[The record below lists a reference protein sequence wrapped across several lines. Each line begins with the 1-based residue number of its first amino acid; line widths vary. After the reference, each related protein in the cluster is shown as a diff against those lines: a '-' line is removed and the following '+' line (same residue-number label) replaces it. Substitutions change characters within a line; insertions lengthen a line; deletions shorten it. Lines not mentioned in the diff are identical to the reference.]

1 MRLQNRAGI
10 GLHLL
15 PDVRVGA
22 VRMMAVL
29 PEAPVGGAAWQV
41 LGERR
46 RGTRFLQLP
55 ITSVLNSPA
64 TTGMDFWSVNPYVGC
79 EFGCR
84 YCYAR
89 FAHQYVVERAE
100 RRGTLTPEQVAEYR
114 GVEGWEAFERRI
126 FVKAGAAEVLALTL
140 RPARLGGRAIVIGT
154 ATDPYQ
160 PAERTFQV
168 TRALLERMAQVHG
181 LHVGLI
187 TKSPLVTRDIDVLR
201 RLAERSR
208 LTLHISFIGVDAPLV
223 RRLEPRS
230 PVPAVRLRALEQLVG
245 AGLCAG
251 VMLAPVLPGITD
263 DLPHLEALMIA
274 ARDAG
279 AHFVRAEPL
288 RLYPAIRRRF
298 LPAVA
303 EHFPH
308 LVPKY
313 EQAFNTRGIVR
324 RDYAAALQRRMARLR
339 LKWGVPSGRED
350 GTEAQPFACPATAV
364 QEELPLL

>member
-1 MRLQNRAGI
+1 MRIPYRAGL
-10 GLHLL
+10 GLHVL
-15 PDVRVGA
+15 PGVRVGEM
-22 VRMMAVL
+22 RMMATL
-29 PEAPVGGAAWQV
+29 PVAPAEAAWRV

-55 ITSVLNSPA
+55 VTSVLNSPA

-89 FAHQYVVERAE
+89 FAHQYVTERAQAQHA
-100 RRGTLTPEQVAEYR
+100 LADASA
-114 GVEGWEAFERRI
+114 WHADDFERRI

-140 RPARLGGRAIVIGT
+140 RPARLSGRAIVIGT

-160 PAERTFQV
+160 PAERTFRI

-181 LHVGLI
+181 LHVGII

-208 LTLHISFIGVDAPLV
+208 LTLHVSLIGVDAALV

-230 PVPAVRLRALEQLVG
+230 PAPAARLRALEQLIG
-245 AGLCAG
+245 AGLHAG

-263 DLPHLEALMIA
+263 NVPHLEALMRA

-308 LVPKY
+308 LVAKY
-313 EQAFNTRGIVR
+313 ESAFDARGIVR
-324 RDYAAALQRRMARLR
+324 RDYAAALQRRMTRLR
-339 LKWGVPSGRED
+339 QKWGVSSGREE
-350 GTEAQPFACPATAV
+350 GAAQPVVCPAATV
-364 QEELPLL
+364 QKELPL

>member
-1 MRLQNRAGI
+1 MIAA
-10 GLHLL
+10 H
-15 PDVRVGA
+15 
-22 VRMMAVL
+22 
-29 PEAPVGGAAWQV
+29 PETTTPWRILDDRQ
-41 LGERR
+41 

-55 ITSVLNSPA
+55 VTSVLNSPA

-89 FAHQYVVERAE
+89 FAHQYVVERAQQ
-100 RRGTLTPEQVAEYR
+100 RGALAPDQVAEYR
-114 GVEGWEAFERRI
+114 GGEGWEAFERRI

-160 PAERTFQV
+160 PAERTFRI
-168 TRALLERMAQVHG
+168 TRALLERMTQVHG

-201 RLAERSR
+201 RLGERSR
-208 LTLHISFIGVDAPLV
+208 VTLHISMIGVDAPLV

-245 AGLCAG
+245 AGLHAG

-263 DLPHLEALMIA
+263 DVPQLEALLRA

-288 RLYPAIRRRF
+288 RLYPGIRRRF
-298 LPAVA
+298 FPAVA
-303 EHFPH
+303 EHWPH
-308 LVPKY
+308 LVAKY
-313 EQAFNTRGIVR
+313 EGAFDTRGIVR
-324 RDYAAALQRRMARLR
+324 RDYAAALQRRLARLR
-339 LKWGVPSGRED
+339 QKWGVPSGREE
-350 GTEAQPFACPATAV
+350 GAHAQPFRCPAASV
-364 QEELPLL
+364 QEELTL